1 MDTNIYSI
9 YIQIQGPAAGLE
21 LKNTV
26 GDGGVVQAPHLHP
39 VFVDGHAV
47 NGGGVH
53 HFGDMRSFQQLP

>member
-1 MDTNIYSI
+1 M
-9 YIQIQGPAAGLE
+9 QVQGPAAGLE